1 MSRSEIPIFQVDAF
15 TEEPFRGNPAAVCLL
30 DEERDEGWMQA
41 VAAEMNL
48 SETAFPRPVE
58 RGYALRWF
66 TPALEVALCGHA
78 TLATAHVLWETGRL
92 AADREA
98 VFHTKSGELRAV
110 RRGTAIELD
119 FPALPSDPAELS
131 AGARRALGVTA
142 RNVALVPARSI
153 GEDNWIV
160 ELESEEVLRN
170 LSPDF
175 AALRESGSATIMA
188 TARGSG
194 EFDFVSRYFAPA
206 VGIDED
212 PVTGSMHCALGP
224 YWSPRLGKTRF
235 KAFQASSR
243 GGVIEVELRG
253 DRALLR
259 GRAHTVLRGVL
270 LV

>member
-1 MSRSEIPIFQVDAF
+1 VD
-15 TEEPFRGNPAAVCLL
+15 
-30 DEERDEGWMQA
+30 Q
-41 VAAEMNL
+41 
-48 SETAFPRPVE
+48 
-58 RGYALRWF
+58 GYALRWF

-92 AADREA
+92 PEDRDA
-98 VFHTKSGELRAV
+98 VFQTKSGELRAA
-110 RRGTAIELD
+110 RRGPAIELD
-119 FPALPSDPAELS
+119 FPELPSVGSALS
-131 AGARRALGVTA
+131 EESQRAVGAAA
-142 RNVALVPARSI
+142 KNVALVPARSI

-160 ELESEEVLRN
+160 EFESEETVRN

-175 AALRESGSATIMA
+175 AALRASGTAAIMA
-188 TARGSG
+188 TARAAG

-224 YWSPRLGKTRF
+224 YWGSRLEKTRLR
-235 KAFQASSR
+235 AFQASAR
-243 GGVIEVELRG
+243 GGVVEVELHG
-253 DRALLR
+253 DRVRLR